1 MSFFLTFYIIGSN
14 KPQSCKSM
22 PFIDRELLTGFF
34 TAFCQNFDPFLIK
47 FYWQYQKNLC
57 QSVQIRG
64 IWSPEWEQDSHIRPI
79 CYPKLSWLKFIW
91 ETVKPMG
98 MQIIQNLTRCSGL
111 KSAAPKVPQI
121 RFSFYQNAVVS
132 SISGQRWCKKT
143 CLLIGGV
150 RFLENMHFLCFG
162 R

>member
-1 MSFFLTFYIIGSN
+1 MQVNAIYR
-14 KPQSCKSM
+14 QRA
-22 PFIDRELLTGFF
+22 IDRFFHCIFVKILTLSLLSF
-34 TAFCQNFDPFLIK
+34 TDNIKKIFVSRSKLGAFGLQSENKTHILDP
-47 FYWQYQKNLC
+47 Y
-57 QSVQIRG
+57 VT
-64 IWSPEWEQDSHIRPI
+64 
-79 CYPKLSWLKFIW
+79 PKRSWLKFIW

-98 MQIIQNLTRCSGL
+98 IQKIQNLTRSSGL

-150 RFLENMHFLCFG
+150 HFLENMHFLCFG